1 MGVTAG
7 RTKTALRSRAIP
19 VAGVQS
25 PHLEIAADL
34 RAMILDGRLT
44 AGSTILE
51 GQLRRQLGVSDTALR
66 LALNILAGQRLIDL
80 MPHNVVVVSH
90 IAGEETAELF
100 ELLEGLEAAIGEIVV
115 ERITDAEIGELKAL
129 HRLMLDHHRSGRRG
143 DYFAYNQRIHARLV
157 ECSRNRTLIRE
168 HIRHTQAISQV
179 RSAANFTRES
189 WDASVEEHCVI
200 IAALERRDG
209 PGLGA
214 ALRTHLRRTSSR
226 IRASL
231 RPA

>member
-1 MGVTAG
+1 MGVT
-7 RTKTALRSRAIP
+7 TKRKSTDLRGCGIP

-34 RAMILDGRLT
+34 RAMILDGRLP

-66 LALNILAGQRLIDL
+66 LALAILASQRLIDL
-80 MPHNVVVVSH
+80 LPHNVVVVSH
-90 IAGEETAELF
+90 IAGEETTELF
-100 ELLEGLEAAIGEIVV
+100 ELLEGLEAAIGELVV
-115 ERITDAEIGELKAL
+115 ERITDTEIGELKAL
-129 HRLMLDHHRSGRRG
+129 HSLMLDHHRNGRRG
-143 DYFAYNQRIHARLV
+143 DYFALNQRIHSRLV

-168 HIRHTQAISQV
+168 HIRHTDAIHQV
-179 RSAANFTRES
+179 RSAANFSRES

-214 ALRTHLRRTSSR
+214 ALRTHLRKTSSR